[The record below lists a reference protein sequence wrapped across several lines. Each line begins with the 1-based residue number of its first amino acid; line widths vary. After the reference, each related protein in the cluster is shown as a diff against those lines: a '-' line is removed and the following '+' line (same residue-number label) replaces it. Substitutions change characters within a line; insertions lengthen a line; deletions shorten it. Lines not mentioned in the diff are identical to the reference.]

1 MHIEESKAYPEH
13 HFEDKDVL
21 KASKSTDG
29 FTNLISSS
37 WVQAWFE
44 QTQCVSFFTKFHDKV
59 MFRKKKLEYYLSIS
73 LIPIKIVHLQVKYL
87 RPISLV
93 SNI

>member
-44 QTQCVSFFTKFHDKV
+44 QKQCVSFFTKFHDKV
-59 MFRKKKLEYYLSIS
+59 MFRKKKVRVLSFYITDTHKNSALASEIS
-73 LIPIKIVHLQVKYL
+73 
-87 RPISLV
+87 
-93 SNI
+93 